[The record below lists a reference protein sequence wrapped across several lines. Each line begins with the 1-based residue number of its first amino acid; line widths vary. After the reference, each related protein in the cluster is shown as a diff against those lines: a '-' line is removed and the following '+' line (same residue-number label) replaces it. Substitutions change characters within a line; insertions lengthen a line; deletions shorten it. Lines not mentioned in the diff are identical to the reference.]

1 MFVNNVRHM
10 GRGRIGFVLVGAAVA
25 LLACG
30 RQEHQQRAAVP
41 ANIRYVEKGDSF
53 PLIEY
58 ADGQRSLNDRCPV
71 RKIKL
76 NLKMPPVYVNGRPVG
91 FC

>member
-1 MFVNNVRHM
+1 MFVKVRHT
-10 GRGRIGFVLVGAAVA
+10 GRVWIGLVLVGAAGV
-25 LLACG
+25 LLGCG
-30 RQEHQQRAAVP
+30 RQEHQQRAAVH
-41 ANIRYVEKGDSF
+41 ASVRYVEKGDSF

-71 RKIKL
+71 RQTKL